1 VQKAALAAP
10 IRIMNKPIQT
20 TSNPQTKTLKPM
32 KTNIEN
38 PFNSIGL
45 LLILTL
51 LNLSTLQVYSQ
62 DCVSCDSTITS
73 GLFPSAIGKH
83 TKATA
88 NYSFAGGIYSEA
100 NGSASFAFGNRAF
113 AEGGSSA
120 VLGQFARVNTSTA
133 MVFGAGFDIDNPLIN
148 SETHSLMIGFGS
160 TKPTFFVGE
169 SIGINNTGKVGIGN
183 VTDPQAKLHI
193 RADEGE
199 DATLR
204 LEATSANKHARI
216 YFDDDLHI
224 TGTPQQN
231 LSFSLPE
238 NKGVGIGTSTPEATL
253 HVNGDFQVGTA
264 ANPQEISLHGSINA
278 IGEYATAFGEGNTA
292 SGNYSFVAGRNSHI
306 ISTPQF
312 ASHYSNIIG
321 SWSSIE
327 KGPHSNVIGS
337 FSQALNDFSFVFGT
351 YAKAKGSY
359 SFAIGS
365 HVEALSG
372 GSFVFGAGRIDA
384 KLTNNHHESLMIG
397 FNSPFPTIFVSR
409 TPVGSESGSVGIGN
423 ITDPQAKLH
432 IRADEGE
439 DASLKLEATGTQQQ
453 SRVYFTDEHQIRA
466 SQNDAMHLHSSQG
479 KGFVFHDGDIY
490 LHDIQSGIIMKSP
503 NGQCWRGRLS
513 DNGNLGFEQTD
524 CPEEATAAVGQLP
537 KQDRLRLYPNPTGSS
552 ITIETDLHGLYA
564 EVLISTLDGKPVS
577 RQRIQS
583 NRMEISLDH
592 FVAGSYLLSLELNGQ
607 VVETHKVI
615 KH

>member
-1 VQKAALAAP
+1 
-10 IRIMNKPIQT
+10 
-20 TSNPQTKTLKPM
+20 M
-32 KTNIEN
+32 KTKIEN

-160 TKPTFFVGE
+160 TKSTFFVGE

-216 YFDDDLHI
+216 YFDDELHI

-231 LSFSLPE
+231 LSFLLPE
-238 NKGVGIGTSTPEATL
+238 NKGVGIGTSTPQATL

-264 ANPQEISLHGSINA
+264 TNPQEISLHGSINA

-292 SGNYSFVAGRNSHI
+292 SGNYSFVAG
-306 ISTPQF
+306 
-312 ASHYSNIIG
+312 
-321 SWSSIE
+321 
-327 KGPHSNVIGS
+327 
-337 FSQALNDFSFVFGT
+337 
-351 YAKAKGSY
+351 
-359 SFAIGS
+359 
-365 HVEALSG
+365 
-372 GSFVFGAGRIDA
+372 
-384 KLTNNHHESLMIG
+384 
-397 FNSPFPTIFVSR
+397 
-409 TPVGSESGSVGIGN
+409 
-423 ITDPQAKLH
+423 
-432 IRADEGE
+432 
-439 DASLKLEATGTQQQ
+439 
-453 SRVYFTDEHQIRA
+453 
-466 SQNDAMHLHSSQG
+466 
-479 KGFVFHDGDIY
+479 
-490 LHDIQSGIIMKSP
+490 
-503 NGQCWRGRLS
+503 
-513 DNGNLGFEQTD
+513 
-524 CPEEATAAVGQLP
+524 
-537 KQDRLRLYPNPTGSS
+537 
-552 ITIETDLHGLYA
+552 
-564 EVLISTLDGKPVS
+564 
-577 RQRIQS
+577 
-583 NRMEISLDH
+583 
-592 FVAGSYLLSLELNGQ
+592 
-607 VVETHKVI
+607 
-615 KH
+615 

>member
-1 VQKAALAAP
+1 
-10 IRIMNKPIQT
+10 
-20 TSNPQTKTLKPM
+20 
-32 KTNIEN
+32 
-38 PFNSIGL
+38 
-45 LLILTL
+45 
-51 LNLSTLQVYSQ
+51 
-62 DCVSCDSTITS
+62 
-73 GLFPSAIGKH
+73 
-83 TKATA
+83 
-88 NYSFAGGIYSEA
+88 
-100 NGSASFAFGNRAF
+100 
-113 AEGGSSA
+113 
-120 VLGQFARVNTSTA
+120 
-133 MVFGAGFDIDNPLIN
+133 
-148 SETHSLMIGFGS
+148 
-160 TKPTFFVGE
+160 
-169 SIGINNTGKVGIGN
+169 
-183 VTDPQAKLHI
+183 
-193 RADEGE
+193 
-199 DATLR
+199 
-204 LEATSANKHARI
+204 
-216 YFDDDLHI
+216 
-224 TGTPQQN
+224 
-231 LSFSLPE
+231 
-238 NKGVGIGTSTPEATL
+238 
-253 HVNGDFQVGTA
+253 
-264 ANPQEISLHGSINA
+264 
-278 IGEYATAFGEGNTA
+278 
-292 SGNYSFVAGRNSHI
+292 
-306 ISTPQF
+306 
-312 ASHYSNIIG
+312 
-321 SWSSIE
+321 
-327 KGPHSNVIGS
+327 
-337 FSQALNDFSFVFGT
+337 VFGT

-607 VVETHKVI
+607 VVETHKV
-615 KH
+615 KAKTAP